1 MGSRRQLGPEGG
13 PVNNNGPRG
22 RARWPAN
29 LGSPYTLFRDNLH
42 DSILDVYMQ
51 SGVARSQSLTREHL
65 AAVAQQPVSEHF
77 HSYMCCSICYEN
89 ALICAVGKCTHLM
102 CFLCMMRLKNFY
114 DSDSNVHQ
122 CPYCKQ
128 ESDVLVICA
137 NPFFAHFAVQKSLY
151 SQEGARE
158 LTRSSVESL
167 LRVVSGDTP
176 LDRRMLSRD
185 AVNIK
190 DLFGVFLRTVD
201 VKRDT
206 ILKAPGSKMQHLVR
220 KAQQLSIKEREERDP
235 FKDVYNLKQSK
246 PRFYGDHVAAG
257 DGKLVFEHPNIY
269 MLFRAVSSALCW
281 VPECKAHW
289 HTSMPLDAPE
299 LLVKA
304 IEKLYQNRHTSFE
317 SLNKHLKSKHGLVC
331 CDICQGHFGLKHF
344 ICEMPLYRYEDI
356 KAHVRFG
363 DTDRVPP
370 IPAHVMCSACRR
382 MQWDN
387 TELKR
392 HAKSDH
398 FYCNLCDSE
407 GFVCEIF
414 SDYGTLFSHFKTYHY
429 PCEEPDCMFMVFPDD
444 LQLQLHYMSKHP
456 TVHRSQSSRQR
467 KAQPPVQQAA
477 VPVTKITA
485 SVCALPT
492 SSLPWDG
499 NIRIVPDAEP
509 VVPEPTPEPEPQ
521 AEPKVVSA
529 EFEEWLRKREY
540 LTDPQLRTA
549 DKSTELLNA
558 FAQTLINLKLGSTV
572 RQFDFDTFSVNC
584 ATRVQCDLERVSAL
598 VKSSSFPPRCEL
610 WERLPSDFRSHVE
623 EALSDFRV
631 QYGRFVEE
639 SISGKSQ
646 ESGAPNLLDLVKSS
660 MCYLM
665 VFVYSINF
673 HVEYEKLLRVVKAS
687 SVEHKVSPNGLMLL
701 NVVEDMVPIASKILV
716 KQAFDWV
723 VNALEGAVNNVSA
736 MKQQPVSLS
745 AVVKKKT
752 KSGSEFSLEVL
763 NPGRDLSKEIG
774 QHKLQ
779 KRQEQLLKRM
789 GRKPNA
795 WGKVQEAP
803 DKRAAAPEP
812 EPEPAAPAPESAPEP
827 ESSKADKLQEPAV
840 DNERYAISVEDS
852 FKQSLNSDFY
862 AAMVDVIRN
871 ALAVNDSKFNAT
883 SVEHRLRDTTCIK
896 INQLLMSGTRR
907 FTTLS
912 EFVPMQLLESLQ
924 ALEPEFYRLVKE
936 ARMVNDVEGA
946 AKKWSYRCA
955 NALRRCRVEH
965 LEVLDYYLTANAA
978 AMALRSDAEFPSLG
992 DGGSAK
998 STVTRRNYAQALNVR
1013 SSKNFVLLDSEFP
1026 ALG

>member
-1 MGSRRQLGPEGG
+1 MGSRRRFGPEGG
-13 PVNNNGPRG
+13 PVNGNVPRG

-51 SGVARSQSLTREHL
+51 SGVARLQSLSREQL

-114 DSDSNVHQ
+114 DDDCNVHQ

-128 ESDVLVICA
+128 ESDVLVIRA
-137 NPFFAHFAVQKSLY
+137 NPFFAHFAVEQSLY
-151 SQEGARE
+151 SQEGSRE
-158 LTRSSVESL
+158 LTRSSIESL
-167 LRVVSGDTP
+167 LRVLSVDTP
-176 LDRRMLSRD
+176 FDRSILSQGV
-185 AVNIK
+185 VNIK

-201 VKRDT
+201 MKRDNVM
-206 ILKAPGSKMQHLVR
+206 KAPGSKLQHLVR

-235 FKDVYNLKQSK
+235 FKDVYNAKQSRQ
-246 PRFYGDHVAAG
+246 RFEGDYVVAG
-257 DGKLVFEHPNIY
+257 EHRLVFEHPNIY
-269 MLFRAVSSALCW
+269 MLFRTVSSALCW

-289 HTSMPLDAPE
+289 HTNMPLDAPE
-299 LLVKA
+299 LLLKA
-304 IEKLYQNRHTSFE
+304 LEKLYQQRHTSFE
-317 SLNKHLKSKHGLVC
+317 SLNKHLKSKHGLVF
-331 CDICQGHFGLKHF
+331 CDICQSHLSLKNF
-344 ICEMPLYRYEDI
+344 VCEMPLYRLEDI
-356 KAHVRFG
+356 KSHVRFG
-363 DTDRVPP
+363 DPDRVPP

-398 FYCNLCDSE
+398 FYCNLCDAE
-407 GFVCEIF
+407 GALCEIF
-414 SDYGTLFSHFKTYHY
+414 GEYGTLFSHFKTYHY
-429 PCEEPDCMFMVFPDD
+429 PCEEPDCMFVVFPDD

-456 TVHRSQSSRQR
+456 TVHRSSSSRQK
-467 KAQPPVQQAA
+467 KAQPPLQQAVA
-477 VPVTKITA
+477 TVTKTA
-485 SVCALPT
+485 ATVCTLPT

-499 NIRIVPDAEP
+499 NIRIIPDVEP
-509 VVPEPTPEPEPQ
+509 VAPEPTPEPEPQ
-521 AEPKVVSA
+521 PEQKVVSA

-540 LTDPQLRTA
+540 LTDPQLRTSA
-549 DKSTELLNA
+549 KSTELLNA
-558 FAQTLINLKLGSTV
+558 FAQTMINLKLGSTV

-584 ATRVQCDLERVSAL
+584 ATRVQCDLERVL
-598 VKSSSFPPRCEL
+598 TIVKSSTFPPRCEL
-610 WERLPSDFRSHVE
+610 WERLPADFQSHVE
-623 EALSDFRV
+623 EVLADFRV
-631 QYGRFVEE
+631 QYGSFVED

-646 ESGAPNLLDLVKSS
+646 EAGAPTLLDLVKTS
-660 MCYLM
+660 MSYLM
-665 VFVYSINF
+665 VFLYSINF
-673 HVEYEKLLRVVKAS
+673 HVEYEKLLRSVKAS
-687 SVEHKVSPNGLMLL
+687 SVEYKVSPNGLMLL
-701 NVVEDMVPIASKILV
+701 NVLEDMVPMASKILV

-723 VNALEGAVNNVSA
+723 VKALEGAVDNVSA
-736 MKQQPVSLS
+736 MKQQPASLT

-763 NPGRDLSKEIG
+763 NPGRDLSKEMG

-795 WGKVQEAP
+795 WGKVKDTPE
-803 DKRAAAPEP
+803 KRATAAEPAPEP
-812 EPEPAAPAPESAPEP
+812 EEPAPESTPAPEATP
-827 ESSKADKLQEPAV
+827 TDKPDEPAV
-840 DNERYAISVEDS
+840 DNERYVISIEDS
-852 FKQSLNSDFY
+852 FRKSLNSDFY

-871 ALAVNDSKFNAT
+871 ALAVNDSKFNVT
-883 SVEHRLRDTTCIK
+883 SPEHRLRETTCIK

-936 ARMVNDVEGA
+936 ARMVNDVDGP

-992 DGGSAK
+992 NGSGAK
-998 STVTRRNYAQALNVR
+998 SSVTRRNYAQALNVK